1 MKKLIVVFFV
11 ASFVSCDYFMVQ
23 EKQLNTAEIIATV
36 NTEKL
41 FKQDLRELLPENLA
55 TEDSLILVKSII
67 QDWAIKRLLLKKAS
81 TNNTLEDITD
91 IDKLVQ
97 DYKESLLINS
107 YKEKLVKQKLDTTI
121 SEEVIK
127 NYYHL
132 NKNNFKLNDILMKAK
147 YLSFDNAINDK
158 EEIISL
164 FKSDAIEDAETLEK
178 QQLSFKIYQL
188 NDSVWTPLDKILLKL
203 PFSKENLLKK
213 TKFIQ
218 KQDSLSLYLV
228 AIKEVL
234 NRNDTAPLSYIK
246 PTIKEIILHK
256 RKIELIKEIEKIIVK
271 DATENN
277 NFKIY

>member
-1 MKKLIVVFFV
+1 MKRLIVVFFV

-41 FKQDLRELLPENLA
+41 FKQDLKELLPENLA

-121 SEEVIK
+121 SEEAIK

-132 NKNNFKLNDILMKAK
+132 NKNNFKLNDILVKAK

-158 EEIISL
+158 EDIISL
-164 FKSDAIEDAETLEK
+164 FKSEAIEDAETLEK

>member
-1 MKKLIVVFFV
+1 MKRLIVVFFV

-81 TNNTLEDITD
+81 SNNTLEDITD

-121 SEEVIK
+121 SEEAIK

-132 NKNNFKLNDILMKAK
+132 NKNNFKLNDILVKAK

-158 EEIISL
+158 EDIISL